1 VIKHP
6 DPAASTTSSWTEW
19 NIPFTDFTGVN
30 MQAVKKMSIGV
41 GDRANTQP
49 AGAGDLYI
57 DDIRLNRP

>member
-1 VIKHP
+1 MIKHP
-6 DPAASTTSSWTEW
+6 DPAATTIDEWTEW
-19 NIPFTDFTGVN
+19 NIPLTDFAGVN
-30 MQAVKKMSIGV
+30 LQAVKKMSIGV